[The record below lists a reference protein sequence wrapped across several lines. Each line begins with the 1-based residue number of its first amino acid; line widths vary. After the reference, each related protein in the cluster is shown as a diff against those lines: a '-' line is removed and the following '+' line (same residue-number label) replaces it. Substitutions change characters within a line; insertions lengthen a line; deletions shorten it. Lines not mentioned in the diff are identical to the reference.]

1 MASSL
6 KAPDQSGGRPPLA
19 RTLSSDT
26 LGRGPIG
33 HLEPLHGE
41 QVGSGRSPAAEP
53 AIDQRRAPSSGRS
66 RHLAAVARS
75 FGWADESAARGDYAN
90 ALGWL
95 DVIAAIGDPI
105 PQEYQ
110 IKRRAWL
117 RAAQQ
122 HA

>member
-6 KAPDQSGGRPPLA
+6 KAPDRSGGRPPPA
-19 RTLSSDT
+19 KTLSSDT
-26 LGRGPIG
+26 LRRGPIA
-33 HLEPLHGE
+33 HPEPPPGE
-41 QVGSGRSPAAEP
+41 RVGSGPSPAGER
-53 AIDQRRAPSSGRS
+53 AIDQRRGPSSGRS

-117 RAAQQ
+117 RAAQP